1 MARHSSGLFLFCAA
15 AAFAYVSS
23 SAEVCSH
30 SLIPGAKG
38 DQGEIGNEG
47 DEGRIGKNGPPG
59 HPGASGEAGMKGDNG
74 HMGKTGP
81 SGDQGDKGAT
91 GLDGPS
97 GLKGKAG
104 TTCDCGKYRRVVGQM
119 DVNVGK
125 LRNGVKFVKNIMLGL
140 TESEERY
147 YLLVKEAKSYKEASM
162 NCKLRGGTLAVPNTV
177 DSNRLMADYVSQSG
191 LTRVYVGLLP
201 NNTDTLSVLAL
212 PVWEDAHQWI
222 FPIYSSAQWKKQFP
236 GCRFQPTSRLC
247 CMESRRGAHFTQ
259 PQRELCGAAQ
269 HRDMESCGV

>member
-201 NNTDTLSVLAL
+201 NNTDTLSHNGRNSSRDADSSPL
-212 PVWEDAHQWI
+212 PDFVAWSQDEELTSPSHNASCVELLSTGTWNHVECDTAMFFI
-222 FPIYSSAQWKKQFP
+222 CEFPKGRIT
-236 GCRFQPTSRLC
+236 G
-247 CMESRRGAHFTQ
+247 
-259 PQRELCGAAQ
+259 
-269 HRDMESCGV
+269 